1 MSRIDALLAT
11 QVSDV
16 VRPVQVQREQVLQ
29 VAAARQRLQAADAD
43 DGSQLLDERSPQDVK
58 TAVAHVKRVIEAAS
72 GHQLSFAVDD
82 SGKTLLVKIV
92 GEKGQVIRQIP
103 SQEVLDLRKRINAL
117 VGALID
123 EKA

>member
-1 MSRIDALLAT
+1 MSRIDAILAT
-11 QVSDV
+11 QISDA
-16 VRPVQVQREQVLQ
+16 VRPAQVQREQVLQ
-29 VAAARQRLQAADAD
+29 VAAARQRLQTPDAD
-43 DGSQLLDERSPQDVK
+43 DGSQLLDERSQEEVS
-58 TAVAHVKRVIEAAS
+58 TAVAHVKREIEAAS